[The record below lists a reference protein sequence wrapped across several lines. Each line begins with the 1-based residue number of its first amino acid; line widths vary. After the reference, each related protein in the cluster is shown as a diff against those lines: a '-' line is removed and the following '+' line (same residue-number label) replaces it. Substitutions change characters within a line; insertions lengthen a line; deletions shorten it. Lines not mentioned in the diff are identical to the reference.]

1 MSLGSQIASIKDA
14 ARVLKTLPRLR
25 RRTVIVVL
33 IFLVGFVFLFL
44 RLFYLQI
51 LQANT
56 LSTSASAFRAQSYTI
71 HGKRGD
77 ILDSKGQV
85 LATSIERYNVG
96 VNQELI
102 STYVRYGSREQNGKT
117 VTYVDGT
124 GAAAAAEDLAP
135 LLNMDRAELGGMLLG
150 GESKST
156 FAYIA
161 RDISPETWREIQRL
175 GIPGIEPEQYMKR
188 IYPNGNIAG
197 NVIGF
202 VGQTGDVPNRVVG
215 QMGIEASQEEVLAG
229 KDGQTTLEVTSAGV
243 VLPNGV
249 VESEEAVDGSSVRLT
264 IDRDLQNSLMVA
276 VDNTV
281 DRYHAEWGA
290 AVVIEVGTGR
300 VLALVDSDSPDP
312 GNLEATDPKNWG
324 SHAVQ
329 APIEPGSSGKL
340 ITFSAAIEE
349 GTIDPYSL
357 FPVSSEITMPNGE
370 TIKDAEP
377 HGTDSMTVAGILAK
391 SYNSGLVQIGDT
403 IDDKTRYSYLRS
415 FGIGRATGIELPAES
430 AGIIRDY
437 SEWDKR
443 TRYTTMFG
451 QSWAATTVQ
460 LGQVVATIANGGVE
474 VPLHIIDSTIDP
486 DGIEHPTVVGKT
498 RRVISEETATT
509 MSQIMQAGTQK
520 GATGI
525 LAAIDGYNVAGK
537 SGTAEVPDENG
548 RLTKNASTF
557 VGFLPAEDP
566 QIAIAVVAY
575 GATGHQAYGS
585 YVAAP
590 VFKEVGTFAVRQL
603 GIPPSTEPPYVYPWT
618 ESELQAQGRHQ

>member
-1 MSLGSQIASIKDA
+1 MSLGSQVAGVKDA
-14 ARVLKTLPRLR
+14 ARVIKALPRLR
-25 RRTVIVVL
+25 RRTAVVVL

-51 LQANT
+51 LQADT
-56 LSTSASAFRAQSYTI
+56 LSASASEFRAQSYTV

-102 STYVRYGSREQNGKT
+102 STYVRYGTRHQKGKS
-117 VTYVDGT
+117 VTYVEGT

-135 LLNMDRAELGGMLLG
+135 ILNMDRAELGGKLLG
-150 GESKST
+150 GENKST

-161 RDISPETWREIQRL
+161 RDISPEKWREIQRL

-188 IYPNGNIAG
+188 VYPNGKVAG
-197 NVIGF
+197 NIIGF
-202 VGQTGDVPNRVVG
+202 VGQTGDGPNHVVG
-215 QMGIEASQEEVLAG
+215 QMGIEASQEEILAG
-229 KDGQTTLEVTSAGV
+229 KDGQTTVEVTSAGV

-249 VESEEAVDGSSVRLT
+249 VQSEEAVDGSSVRLT
-264 IDRDLQNSLMVA
+264 IDRDLQNSLMIA
-276 VDNTV
+276 VDKAV
-281 DRYHAEWGA
+281 DRYQAEWGA

-300 VLALVDSDSPDP
+300 VLALADSDSPDP
-312 GNLEATDPKNWG
+312 GNLSATDPKNWG

-329 APIEPGSSGKL
+329 APVEPGSSGKL
-340 ITFSAAIEE
+340 ITFAAALEE

-357 FPVSSEITMPNGE
+357 FPVSTEITMPNGE
-370 TIKDAEP
+370 TIHDAIP
-377 HGTDSMTVAGILAK
+377 HATDTMTVVGILAN

-430 AGIIRDY
+430 SGLISDY
-437 SEWDKR
+437 KEWDNR
-443 TRYTTMFG
+443 THYTTMFG

-460 LGQVVATIANGGVE
+460 LGQMVAIIANGGVE
-474 VPLHIIDSTIDP
+474 TPLHIIDSTIDS
-486 DGIEHPTVVGKT
+486 DGVEHPTVVGKT
-498 RRVISEETATT
+498 RRVLSEETATT
-509 MSQIMQAGTQK
+509 MSRIMQAGTQE
-520 GATGI
+520 GAVT

-537 SGTAEVPDENG
+537 SGTAEVPDEHG
-548 RLTKNASTF
+548 RLTKRVSTF
-557 VGFLPAEDP
+557 VGFFPAEDP

-575 GATGHQAYGS
+575 GAPPPAYGS

-603 GIPPSTEPPYVYPWT
+603 GIAPSTEPPYTYPWT
-618 ESELQAQGRHQ
+618 ASELQAQGKRQ